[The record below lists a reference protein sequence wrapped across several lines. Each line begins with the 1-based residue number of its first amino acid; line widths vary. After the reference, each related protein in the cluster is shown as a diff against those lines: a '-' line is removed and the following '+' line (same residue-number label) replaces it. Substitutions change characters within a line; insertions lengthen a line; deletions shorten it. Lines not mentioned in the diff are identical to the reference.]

1 MDDLKEKYLSRIADA
16 LDEAAL
22 EDIRLAAVG
31 KKGEVALKM
40 RELGQMDP
48 TERQIKGPILNAVK
62 NEILS
67 AIAAKKAGLA
77 DTALDARLRSE
88 WLDVTLPTRT
98 RRRGTIHP
106 LSQVT
111 EEVTAIFAEMGFS
124 VAEGPRIETDW
135 YNLMR

>member
-48 TERQIKGPILNAVK
+48 TERQIKGPILNALK

-67 AIAAKKAGLA
+67 AIAAKKAG
-77 DTALDARLRSE
+77 SGE
-88 WLDVTLPTRT
+88 FIV
-98 RRRGTIHP
+98 
-106 LSQVT
+106 
-111 EEVTAIFAEMGFS
+111 
-124 VAEGPRIETDW
+124 
-135 YNLMR
+135 

>member
-48 TERQIKGPILNAVK
+48 TERQIKGPILNALK

-77 DTALDARLRSE
+77 DTALDARLRS
-88 WLDVTLPTRT
+88 
-98 RRRGTIHP
+98 
-106 LSQVT
+106 
-111 EEVTAIFAEMGFS
+111 
-124 VAEGPRIETDW
+124 
-135 YNLMR
+135 